1 MGNIVNI
8 FVILIFLTIGIQ
20 IFRGKWLFLIAG
32 FNTSSAKEKSKINVP
47 VMSKIMGSFCLTIA
61 VLELVG
67 FIFPDINTIITSLI
81 FISLIL
87 TIVLT
92 NVLAKKD

>member
-1 MGNIVNI
+1 MTNIVNI

-32 FNTSSAKEKSKINVP
+32 FNTSSAKEKSKVNVP

-87 TIVLT
+87 AIVLI
-92 NVLAKKD
+92 NVLAKKN

>member
-1 MGNIVNI
+1 MDSIVNI

-32 FNTSSAKEKSKINVP
+32 FNMSSTKEKSKVNIP
-47 VMSKIMGSFCLTIA
+47 IMSKIIGSFCLTIA
-61 VLELVG
+61 ALELVG
-67 FIFPDINTIITSLI
+67 FIFPDINTIITSII

-87 TIVLT
+87 TIIFT